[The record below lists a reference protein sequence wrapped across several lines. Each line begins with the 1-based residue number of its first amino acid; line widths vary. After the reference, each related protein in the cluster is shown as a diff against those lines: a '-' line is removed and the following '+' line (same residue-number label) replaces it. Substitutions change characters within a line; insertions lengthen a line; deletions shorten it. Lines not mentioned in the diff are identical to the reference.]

1 MAWARW
7 AVAVLAAAA
16 GALVVLTASL
26 DHLERTVW
34 TLGLRNVLP
43 QLSPPLGDT
52 ARFGLA
58 ALAALLAALLGWGL
72 LALLGVGGRRA
83 AVGDEARA
91 TAPATPAWRLPPGD
105 AQVDAPVDA
114 PRSPAAEA
122 PAWASAPPPVAAP
135 APAMAAE
142 AAPLRAVEPPI
153 AQGSVAGP
161 VAPPAPAP
169 APDEP
174 AVAAPPAMVD
184 AAPAPD
190 EPSVAAPAP
199 APVAPVA
206 AAPAP
211 APAPAPAMDDAA
223 RAAMLASLARI
234 EAQLAEARQ
243 GPVVGPNAQ
252 LIARFEELD
261 SRVSA
266 QVAQI
271 AQQLV
276 EVAQLA
282 RAAARAP
289 APAPAPAALI
299 DAPRPLPSRP
309 PRRLAARAD
318 LAAAIRDLR
327 ASLDAGPGLG
337 GAA

>member
-1 MAWARW
+1 MDIR
-7 AVAVLAAAA
+7 
-16 GALVVLTASL
+16 
-26 DHLERTVW
+26 
-34 TLGLRNVLP
+34 
-43 QLSPPLGDT
+43 
-52 ARFGLA
+52 
-58 ALAALLAALLGWGL
+58 LAALLVCG
-72 LALLGVGGRRA
+72 GVVIGGASR
-83 AVGDEARA
+83 
-91 TAPATPAWRLPPGD
+91 PA
-105 AQVDAPVDA
+105 
-114 PRSPAAEA
+114 
-122 PAWASAPPPVAAP
+122 
-135 APAMAAE
+135 
-142 AAPLRAVEPPI
+142 I
-153 AQGSVAGP
+153 SVIEQ
-161 VAPPAPAP
+161 
-169 APDEP
+169 PDGNSSDLIRE
-174 AVAAPPAMVD
+174 M
-184 AAPAPD
+184 
-190 EPSVAAPAP
+190 ERQRGTT
-199 APVAPVA
+199 
-206 AAPAP
+206 PAP
-211 APAPAPAMDDAA
+211 APAPAPAMDEAA